1 VTDASVQFLD
11 QATSGSGRS
20 APEAAGFIA
29 GAPLAPNTPYD
40 LFSSAP
46 QTPGVAGIAQLLT
59 TATYGFRSFDASVT
73 AGLANVNGST
83 TNAAYWGESLMPT
96 INPHIGSLAF
106 PYAIAFPAHAG
117 QDDGSV
123 TRASILSGS
132 LATADGKLRLRAG
145 WFDLTQS
152 DRFVF
157 AQPALTSA
165 NPQIGFA
172 PAESLTNGLATL
184 SDWTPNASALPLH
197 GVDLVAKRGDGTV
210 ELSDAALPSL
220 PGEAARQVMGSIV
233 FDRGEGTRFSAQIE
247 HVTTSGLAFATT
259 IPSGA
264 DPTYF
269 LTPQGVLPVSFL
281 DGQRETI
288 AGLRAAFHVA
298 PALALDGVV
307 ELGRSRY
314 DASNVAMPGTS
325 APGGFYHAGLIK
337 TQGRITASLD
347 YYRMEARYATEIL
360 PYGVAE
366 NQWSAAFAW
375 PGQWLKS
382 NYQLIDNSV
391 LGVNRQ
397 GYRIRYYVDKGPLE
411 VHLEYTD
418 LRQIDPETRVTA
430 EQEGFVDGYY
440 LPQYPDSATFGRQRR
455 YGFWTAWHPSFGDLT
470 LDIVDDT
477 LFRPYDASHP
487 EDSVSYEVPQAVL
500 TYARTI
506 SNNVVASAGIG
517 RYAMKGSFGEPID
530 FAQRTFLAG
539 VEVKES
545 PQTSLLVSFRRSSLG
560 GISTA
565 PLSLESPDYTGSL
578 IVIEQRVHFK

>member
-1 VTDASVQFLD
+1 LQFLD
-11 QATSGSGRS
+11 RSTAGSGRIG
-20 APEAAGFIA
+20 PEAAGFI
-29 GAPLAPNTPYD
+29 GGSPLAPNTPYD
-40 LFSSAP
+40 LLSSAP
-46 QTPGVAGIAQLLT
+46 QTPGVAGIGEILT
-59 TATYGFRSFDASVT
+59 TATYGFRAFDATVA

-83 TNAAYWGESLMPT
+83 SNAAYWGESLMPT
-96 INPHIGSLAF
+96 LNPHLGSLAY
-106 PYAIAFPAHAG
+106 PYRIAFPTHAG
-117 QDDGSV
+117 RDDGNV

-132 LATADGKLRLRAG
+132 LASADGNLLVRAG

-165 NPQIGFA
+165 NPQIGLA
-172 PAESLTNGLATL
+172 PAESLTNGVANLP
-184 SDWTPNASALPLH
+184 DWAPDSTALPLH
-197 GVDLVAKRGDGTV
+197 GVDLVAKHGDGTL

-247 HVTTSGLAFATT
+247 RVTTSGLSFETT
-259 IPSGA
+259 IPSGS
-264 DPTYF
+264 DPQYF
-269 LTPQGVLPVSFL
+269 STPQGILPVSFL
-281 DGQRETI
+281 NGQRQTI

-298 PALALDGVV
+298 PALALDGVL
-307 ELGRSRY
+307 EIGRSWY
-314 DASNVAMPGTS
+314 DASNVAMPGTN
-325 APGGFYHAGLIK
+325 APGGFYHAGLTK
-337 TQGRITASLD
+337 KRGRITASLD
-347 YYRMEARYATEIL
+347 YYRMDARYATEIL
-360 PYGVAE
+360 PYGVPE

-418 LRQIDPETRVTA
+418 LRQIDPETRATA

-440 LPQYPDSATFGRQRR
+440 LPQEPGSATFGRQRR
-455 YGFWTAWHPSFGDLT
+455 YGLWTAWHPSFGDLT

-477 LFRPYDASHP
+477 LFRPYDAGHP
-487 EDSVSYEVPQAVL
+487 EDAVSYEVPQAVL
-500 TYARTI
+500 TYSRTI
-506 SNNVVASAGIG
+506 SSNVIASAGIG
-517 RYAMKGSFGEPID
+517 RYAMKGAFGEPID

-539 VEVKES
+539 VEVEES
-545 PQTSLLVSFRRSSLG
+545 PQTSLLVSFRRSSFG

-565 PLSLESPDYTGSL
+565 PLALASPDFTGSL
-578 IVIEQRVHFK
+578 IFVEQRIHVK